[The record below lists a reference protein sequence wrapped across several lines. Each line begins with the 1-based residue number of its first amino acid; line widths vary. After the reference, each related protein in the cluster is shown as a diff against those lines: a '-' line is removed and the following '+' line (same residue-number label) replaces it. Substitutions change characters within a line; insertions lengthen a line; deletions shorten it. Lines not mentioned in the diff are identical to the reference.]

1 MWSNAAQRN
10 RNEAETEQ
18 SVGKAPCLT
27 LPPPNEAKR
36 SRKRSSDE
44 AELPKSGPSPSQ
56 KGDYIHLITHPG
68 QRHSSRVLCF
78 LIITIE
84 NGAERSRIAN
94 VLLRRVGKRSTT
106 DYQRSKT
113 KQFHEHVFAFFEGFL
128 LTNEAKRSIIELKC
142 VFFTMVCPIRYRELT
157 KTGRSKKNRR
167 TPQRIRTWYKGFR
180 AYGHV

>member
-44 AELPKSGPSPSQ
+44 AELPKSGPSLSEEPVVSL
-56 KGDYIHLITHPG
+56 GCGCWRIITMTSHIHLIIHPG

-94 VLLRRVGKRSTT
+94 VVAPCGKTKHNGLPTEQNEAVSWTCVCFLPRLPVNK
-106 DYQRSKT
+106 RSKT
-113 KQFHEHVFAFFEGFL
+113 KHYWIKVYVFYHGL
-128 LTNEAKRSIIELKC
+128 SNPL
-142 VFFTMVCPIRYRELT
+142 
-157 KTGRSKKNRR
+157 
-167 TPQRIRTWYKGFR
+167 
-180 AYGHV
+180 